1 MAAICGDECKLW
13 GKVERHSCLQSS
25 SSARPLA
32 LGVIPTTVGFLG
44 LVERSKLVSYGTELP
59 SEKDMDMLREEG
71 REVVDA
77 ARCEHSMYIHA
88 YCDGGLE
95 KNNETTRI

>member
-1 MAAICGDECKLW
+1 M
-13 GKVERHSCLQSS
+13 
-25 SSARPLA
+25 
-32 LGVIPTTVGFLG
+32 
-44 LVERSKLVSYGTELP
+44 VSYGTELP
-59 SEKDMDMLREEG
+59 SEKDMDTLREEG